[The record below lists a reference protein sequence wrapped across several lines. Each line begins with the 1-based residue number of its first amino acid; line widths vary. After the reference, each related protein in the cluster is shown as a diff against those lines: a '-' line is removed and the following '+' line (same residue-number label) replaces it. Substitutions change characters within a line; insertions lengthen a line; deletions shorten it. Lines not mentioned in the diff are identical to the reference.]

1 MAPTVSQGPG
11 TRPRRRGHWQ
21 LLLVVLLLVVPLL
34 EVVVIIAVG
43 RAIGGWQTFF
53 LLLAE
58 SMFGAWLVR
67 REGARAWASLQ
78 EALTT
83 GTMPSRQLSDAALV
97 MVGGVLLLAPGFIT
111 DFVGFF
117 LVLPFTRPLA
127 RRLLEAVPA
136 RKVPDRGPTRRRAA
150 PPPTTSSR
158 AKSSNRPSPRRSSGS
173 VDDGRPQ
180 RDRHRPRS
188 PTPGRAPSTGR
199 GPSISYARQAVRL
212 LVGFSPRDSR
222 SRVRRSSSSSS
233 SSGIERRSR
242 SMSQWVRTCL
252 VSLGVTS
259 GPSRS
264 LASLPQRH
272 SHTGGTSASTL
283 NGSSMRCPCGHT

>member
-1 MAPTVSQGPG
+1 MAPTVNQGLG

-111 DFVGFF
+111 DIAGFF

-127 RRLLEAVPA
+127 RGLLEAVVA
-136 RKVPDRGPTRRRAA
+136 R
-150 PPPTTSSR
+150 
-158 AKSSNRPSPRRSSGS
+158 
-173 VDDGRPQ
+173 
-180 RDRHRPRS
+180 
-188 PTPGRAPSTGR
+188 
-199 GPSISYARQAVRL
+199 RL
-212 LVGFSPRDSR
+212 LAGVYAPGGMPPSGFGPGPQGPGQGPNPASR
-222 SRVRRSSSSSS
+222 SAASDDV
-233 SSGIERRSR
+233 IEGE
-242 SMSQWVRTCL
+242 VL
-252 VSLGVTS
+252 
-259 GPSRS
+259 
-264 LASLPQRH
+264 
-272 SHTGGTSASTL
+272 
-283 NGSSMRCPCGHT
+283 